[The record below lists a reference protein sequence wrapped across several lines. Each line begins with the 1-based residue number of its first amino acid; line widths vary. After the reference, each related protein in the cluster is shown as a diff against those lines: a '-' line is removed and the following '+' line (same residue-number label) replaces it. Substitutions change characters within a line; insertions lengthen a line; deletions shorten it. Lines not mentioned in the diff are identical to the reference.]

1 MNKKEE
7 FQYYVTRFLTSYMA
21 GQRNLSK
28 NTISSYADTF
38 KLVLIYYSTVKNIS
52 ADKITLDDM
61 TRDNMIGFLDWLEE
75 TRNTSAAS
83 RNIRLAAIHS
93 FVRYV
98 QIEDP
103 SHLYEYQ
110 KILAI
115 KNKKHQSVEIPYL
128 TIDQIKAVLNAP
140 DSSTEQGFR
149 DKVLL
154 TVLYDT
160 GARVDE
166 LIHMKIGDVRL
177 SSPATVK
184 ITGKGN
190 KVRTVPLMGNTA
202 ELLKRYVD
210 ENDLARKQY
219 SSQEY
224 LFVNHS
230 RNPLIRAGIS
240 YIIDKYVETANEK
253 GAGISI
259 NVHPHVFRHSK
270 AVHLLESGVELIYI
284 RDILGHSSVTT
295 TEIYAKVCTANK
307 RAALEK
313 AYENVADQS
322 DEDWSDNKD
331 LMSWLS
337 SLSKKV

>member
-1 MNKKEE
+1 
-7 FQYYVTRFLTSYMA
+7 
-21 GQRNLSK
+21 
-28 NTISSYADTF
+28 
-38 KLVLIYYSTVKNIS
+38 
-52 ADKITLDDM
+52 
-61 TRDNMIGFLDWLEE
+61 
-75 TRNTSAAS
+75 
-83 RNIRLAAIHS
+83 
-93 FVRYV
+93 V

-110 KILAI
+110 KLLAI

-140 DSSTEQGFR
+140 DSSTKQGFR

-166 LIHMKIGDVRL
+166 LIHMKFGNVRL

-190 KVRTVPLMGNTA
+190 KLRTVPLMGNTA
-202 ELLKRYVD
+202 ELLKKYID
-210 ENDLARKQY
+210 ENDLERKQY

-230 RNPLIRAGIS
+230 KNHLTRAGIS
-240 YIIDKYVETANEK
+240 YIIDKYIKTANEN

>member
-230 RNPLIRAGIS
+230 RNPLTRAGIS

-284 RDILGHSSVTT
+284 RDLLGHSSLTT
-295 TEIYAKVCTANK
+295 TEIFAKVCTANK

>member
-7 FQYYVTRFLTSYMA
+7 FQYYLTRFLTAYLT
-21 GQRNLSK
+21 GQRNLSP

-38 KLVLIYYSTVKNIS
+38 RLLLIFFETMKGIK
-52 ADKITLDDM
+52 AEKIVLDDF
-61 TRDNMIGFLDWLEE
+61 TRNNIISFLDWLES
-75 TRNTSAAS
+75 TREVTPAS
-83 RNIRLAAIHS
+83 RNIRLAGIHS
-93 FVRYV
+93 FVRFI

-103 SHLYEYQ
+103 AHLYEYQ

-115 KNKKHQSVEIPYL
+115 KNKKHQSTEISHL
-128 TIDQIKAVLNAP
+128 NIDQTKAVLNAP
-140 DSSTEQGFR
+140 DTSTAQGLR
-149 DKVLL
+149 DKTLL
-154 TVLYDT
+154 TVLYDS

-166 LIHMKIGDVRL
+166 LIHMKVDDIRL
-177 SSPATVK
+177 TSPASVK

-190 KVRTVPLMGNTA
+190 KVRTVPLMGNTVS
-202 ELLKRYVD
+202 LLKKYID
-210 ENDLARKQY
+210 ENDLENKKY
-219 SSQEY
+219 SIQPY
-224 LFVNHS
+224 LFVNRSH
-230 RNPLIRAGIS
+230 NPMTRAGIG
-240 YIIDKYVETANEK
+240 YIIDKYVAIANDN
-253 GAGISI
+253 GANITI

-313 AYENVADQS
+313 AYENVVVTNE
-322 DEDWSDNKD
+322 EDWTNNKD

-337 SLSKKV
+337 GLSKKN

>member
-1 MNKKEE
+1 MNKREE
-7 FQYYVTRFLTSYMA
+7 FQYYVTKFLTSYMA
-21 GQRNLSK
+21 GQRNLSQ

-38 KLVLIYYSTVKNIS
+38 KLVLIYFSTVKNIS

-75 TRNTSAAS
+75 TRSVSTAS

-93 FVRYV
+93 FIRYV

-103 SHLYEYQ
+103 THLYEYQ

-128 TIDQIKAVLNAP
+128 TIDQIKTVLNAP
-140 DSSTEQGFR
+140 DSSTKQGFR

-166 LIHMKIGDVRL
+166 LIHMKFGDVRL

-190 KVRTVPLMGNTA
+190 KLRTVPLMGNTA
-202 ELLKRYVD
+202 ELLKKYID
-210 ENDLARKQY
+210 ENDLERKQY

-230 RNPLIRAGIS
+230 KNHLTRAGIS
-240 YIIDKYVETANEK
+240 YIIDKYIKTANK
-253 GAGISI
+253 NGAGISI
-259 NVHPHVFRHSK
+259 KVHPHVFRHSK

-313 AYENVADQS
+313 AYENVTDQS

-337 SLSKKV
+337 SLSKRA

>member
-1 MNKKEE
+1 M
-7 FQYYVTRFLTSYMA
+7 
-21 GQRNLSK
+21 
-28 NTISSYADTF
+28 
-38 KLVLIYYSTVKNIS
+38 
-52 ADKITLDDM
+52 
-61 TRDNMIGFLDWLEE
+61 
-75 TRNTSAAS
+75 
-83 RNIRLAAIHS
+83 
-93 FVRYV
+93 
-98 QIEDP
+98 
-103 SHLYEYQ
+103 
-110 KILAI
+110 
-115 KNKKHQSVEIPYL
+115 PYL
-128 TIDQIKAVLNAP
+128 TINQIKAVLNAP
-140 DSSTEQGFR
+140 DSSTRQGFR

-166 LIHMKIGDVRL
+166 LIHMKAGDVRL

-190 KVRTVPLMGNTA
+190 KLRTVPLMGNTVG
-202 ELLKRYVD
+202 LLKRYIE
-210 ENDLARKQY
+210 ENDLERKQH

-224 LFVNHS
+224 LFVNRS
-230 RNPLIRAGIS
+230 RNHLTRAGIS
-240 YIIDKYVETANEK
+240 YIIEKYVKAANEN
-253 GAGISI
+253 GAEILI

-322 DEDWSDNKD
+322 EEDWADNKN

-337 SLSKKV
+337 SLSKKA

>member
-7 FQYYVTRFLTSYMA
+7 FQYYVTKFLTSYMA
-21 GQRNLSK
+21 GQRNLSQ

-38 KLVLIYYSTVKNIS
+38 KLVLIYFSTVKNIS

-61 TRDNMIGFLDWLEE
+61 TRDNIIGFLNWLEE
-75 TRNTSAAS
+75 TRNVSTAS

-93 FVRYV
+93 FIRYV

-110 KILAI
+110 KLLAI

-140 DSSTEQGFR
+140 DSSTKQGFR

-166 LIHMKIGDVRL
+166 LIHMKFGDVRL

-190 KVRTVPLMGNTA
+190 KLRTVPLMGNTA
-202 ELLKRYVD
+202 ELLKKYID
-210 ENDLARKQY
+210 ENDLERKQY

-230 RNPLIRAGIS
+230 KNHLTRAGIS
-240 YIIDKYVETANEK
+240 YIIDKYIKTANK
-253 GAGISI
+253 NGAGISI
-259 NVHPHVFRHSK
+259 KVHPHVFRHSK

-284 RDILGHSSVTT
+284 RDILGHSNVTT

-313 AYENVADQS
+313 AYENVTDQS

-337 SLSKKV
+337 SLSKRA